1 MNKSLKLF
9 AQLTKIDESRHE
21 VWGIATA
28 EVVDKE
34 GEIFDYASSKPY
46 FEAWSGEIAKA
57 TDGKSLGNVREMH
70 APNAVGKL
78 VSIEFDDELKQVNI
92 GAKIVDENAWQKCA
106 QGVYTGFSIGGTYV
120 KAWEDGEFVRFTANP
135 AEISVVDNPCVPNAH
150 FTAVKA
156 DGTCELRKF
165 KMGEAVSTHGAPGQ
179 AQRSTFSPAT
189 GSRAFK
195 IGARHSKETLEH
207 LQAIQK
213 CLDTADGC
221 HQEASAHMNA
231 LLEGDRDDNAAP
243 APEDGSDSEKVV
255 SVQSSQIKTAQ
266 ARVLVPHRTGEH
278 INMLDTHDKDQLEKA
293 HAYSA
298 SALSK
303 VAEVERIVAQLRD
316 EMETNNEQVQK
327 SLQNLVSLI
336 EKLVDPQPAAGK
348 VARTAVPAI
357 TVRKEDDGTGAEKTN
372 GEKSVHELVKQALQ
386 SPQRAS
392 SYLR

>member
-28 EVVDKE
+28 ELVDKE

-46 FEAWSGEIAKA
+46 FEAWSSEIAKA

-92 GAKIVDENAWQKCA
+92 GAKIVDESAWQKCA

-120 KAWEDGEFVRFTANP
+120 KAWEDGQFVRFTANP
-135 AEISVVDNPCVPNAH
+135 SEISVVDNPCVPSAH
-150 FTAVKA
+150 FTAVKV

-165 KMGEAVSTHGAPGQ
+165 KNGA
-179 AQRSTFSPAT
+179 
-189 GSRAFK
+189 K
-195 IGARHSKETLEH
+195 HSQETLGH
-207 LQAIQK
+207 LQAVQK
-213 CLDTADGC
+213 CLDAADES

-231 LLEGDRDDNAAP
+231 LLEGDRGDNATAAP
-243 APEDGSDSEKVV
+243 DDGEESAKV
-255 SVQSSQIKTAQ
+255 SGEQRSQIKTAQ
-266 ARVLVPHRTGEH
+266 PGAAVLHRTGEH
-278 INMLDTHDKDQLEKA
+278 TNMLDIQDKDQLEKA
-293 HAYSA
+293 HAYST

-303 VAEVERIVAQLRD
+303 VAEVERSVAKLRD
-316 EMETNNEQVQK
+316 EMETNNEEVQK

-357 TVRKEDDGTGAEKTN
+357 TVRKEDDGAGAEKAN

-392 SYLR
+392 NYLR